1 MDCGV
6 NFQWTQSISASAYQ
20 QAPYFVEDYDMS
32 TGSETGNIRSTE
44 PKAAF
49 PSIRQFT
56 VFLEN
61 RAGQLLEV
69 LRRFRGT
76 KVRILALNMID
87 SSECVI
93 VRLVLSDP
101 EEGRETLERAGLA
114 FTESELIAVIV
125 DRKEPLV
132 EICSAL
138 LPAEVNLKQTYP
150 LLVQSE
156 NGTVIALMVDNIELA
171 KSTLNS
177 GNIRMLNENELLD
190 LT

>member
-1 MDCGV
+1 
-6 NFQWTQSISASAYQ
+6 
-20 QAPYFVEDYDMS
+20 MS
-32 TGSETGNIRSTE
+32 TGSETGGDSATE
-44 PKAAF
+44 LKATF

-76 KVRILALNMID
+76 EVRILALNMID
-87 SSECVI
+87 STECVI

-132 EICSAL
+132 EICSTL
-138 LPAEVNLKQTYP
+138 LPAEVNLIQTYP

-156 NGTVIALMVDNIELA
+156 NGTVIALMVDNIERA
-171 KSTLNS
+171 KTTLNS
-177 GNIRMLNENELLD
+177 SNIRMLNENELLD